1 MTKFLKHII
10 VIFCVCAN
18 AEGKTMKEY
27 IITETDVPTS
37 YDPLEADQTQNLPVA
52 RMIYHTPLEI
62 DASDTI
68 SSQVLESF
76 SYDKKTKT
84 IKWIVKRNLTFND
97 GTPLTTDDVV
107 LSIKRML
114 LTRPQFPVIESIEGK
129 DQWLKE
135 ENPLTKIPF
144 GIKVTG
150 NEITISLTKDYPHPL
165 FRFCLELFS
174 IIPKKCVDLKS
185 DKLTCD
191 RPPESGRFAIVE
203 KKDKSILFSSRA
215 SNKDQV
221 LFKYIPAVDL
231 SEQLPKLSSES
242 VVAGNESMFSREEL
256 STFRKLD
263 SFYYLPA
270 SRFSVL
276 QLNPDIAPF
285 DDKLCR
291 LYFAKQFRSEYEKL
305 TKEFSPAESSI
316 FTKIIA
322 GYMPRKDLEAA
333 ELKKI
338 KATDFE
344 KCLDK
349 LRKKEIAWAYV
360 ENEVNSAFVTALNNT
375 FKTLN
380 LKNNPN
386 SLKSRKELAGKFV
399 NGEISIFNGASGFWA
414 NDPLGDLKMLF
425 TPNLHKPLNYI
436 SRDIVLQNLIEEC
449 IKNPSNKSSLFKVNQ
464 YLHDQGLFNVYT
476 HVRRFYFS
484 KDSKKLKQ
492 IPQGS
497 AAPNPW
503 QVLE

>member
-1 MTKFLKHII
+1 
-10 VIFCVCAN
+10 
-18 AEGKTMKEY
+18 MKEY

-37 YDPLEADQTQNLPVA
+37 YDPLDADQTQNLPVA

-68 SSQVLESF
+68 TSQVLESF
-76 SYDKKTKT
+76 NYDKKTKT
-84 IKWIVKRNLTFND
+84 IRWVVKKNLKYND
-97 GTPLTTDDVV
+97 ETPISTDDVV
-107 LSIKRML
+107 LSVKRML

-135 ENPLTKIPF
+135 ENPLNKLPS
-144 GIKVTG
+144 GVKVIG
-150 NEITISLTKDYPHPL
+150 NEISITLTRDYPHPL

-174 IIPKKCVDLKS
+174 IIPKKCIDLKS
-185 DKLTCD
+185 GKITCE
-191 RPPESGRFAIVE
+191 RPPESGRYVIV
-203 KKDKSILFSSRA
+203 KKSDKSILFSNRGSK
-215 SNKDQV
+215 NNQI
-221 LFKYIPAVDL
+221 LFKYIPAVEL
-231 SEQLPKLSSES
+231 VKLLPKLSSES
-242 VVAGNESMFSREEL
+242 VVAGNESMFSRDEL
-256 STFRKLD
+256 AAFRKLD

-291 LYFAKQFRSEYEKL
+291 LYFAKQFRNEYEKL
-305 TKEFSPAESSI
+305 TKDYSPAESSI

-322 GYMPRKDLEAA
+322 GYLPRRELESV
-333 ELKKI
+333 EFKKI
-338 KATDFE
+338 KNSDFE
-344 KCLDK
+344 SCLDR

-360 ENEVNSAFVTALNNT
+360 ENEINSAFVTALKNT
-375 FKTLN
+375 FTELN
-380 LKNNPN
+380 LRN
-386 SLKSRKELAGKFV
+386 SPIVVKSRKELAEKFI
-399 NGEISIFNGASGFWA
+399 NGEIAIFNGASGFWA

-436 SRDIVLQNLIEEC
+436 SRDKQLQNLIEEC
-449 IKNPSNKSSLFKVNQ
+449 IKNPSNKENLNKVNQ

>member
-1 MTKFLKHII
+1 MTNFLKYII

-18 AEGKTMKEY
+18 AEGTTMKEY

-76 SYDKKTKT
+76 GYDKKTKT
-84 IKWIVKRNLTFND
+84 IKWTVKRNLTFND

-144 GIKVTG
+144 GIKVAG

-203 KKDKSILFSSRA
+203 KKDKSILFSSRV

-221 LFKYIPAVDL
+221 LFKYIPAVEL

-263 SFYYLPA
+263 SFYTYQH
-270 SRFSVL
+270 R
-276 QLNPDIAPF
+276 
-285 DDKLCR
+285 
-291 LYFAKQFRSEYEKL
+291 
-305 TKEFSPAESSI
+305 
-316 FTKIIA
+316 
-322 GYMPRKDLEAA
+322 
-333 ELKKI
+333 
-338 KATDFE
+338 DF
-344 KCLDK
+344 
-349 LRKKEIAWAYV
+349 
-360 ENEVNSAFVTALNNT
+360 
-375 FKTLN
+375 
-380 LKNNPN
+380 
-386 SLKSRKELAGKFV
+386 
-399 NGEISIFNGASGFWA
+399 
-414 NDPLGDLKMLF
+414 LF
-425 TPNLHKPLNYI
+425 YN
-436 SRDIVLQNLIEEC
+436 
-449 IKNPSNKSSLFKVNQ
+449 
-464 YLHDQGLFNVYT
+464 
-476 HVRRFYFS
+476 
-484 KDSKKLKQ
+484 
-492 IPQGS
+492 
-497 AAPNPW
+497 
-503 QVLE
+503 